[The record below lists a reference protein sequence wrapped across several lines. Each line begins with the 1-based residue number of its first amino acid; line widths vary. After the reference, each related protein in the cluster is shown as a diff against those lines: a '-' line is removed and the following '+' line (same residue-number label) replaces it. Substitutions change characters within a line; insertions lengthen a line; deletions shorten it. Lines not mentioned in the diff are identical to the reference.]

1 MAKVTI
7 LTEDGLRQL
16 KEELEYLKTNKRQ
29 EVAEKIKQAR
39 AYGDLSEN
47 SEYDEAKNEQ
57 AQVESRI
64 MELEEKLKNIKLID
78 EDNIDT
84 TVVGLGTRVKVLD
97 VEFDEEIEYTIVGS
111 TEADPSKDRISDESP
126 VGKALLGAHVGET
139 VEAIVP
145 SGAALQFKVL
155 SISK

>member
-16 KEELEYLKTNKRQ
+16 KEELEYLKTHKRQ

>member
-1 MAKVTI
+1 MAKTTI
-7 LTEDGLRQL
+7 LTADGLRQL
-16 KEELEYLKTNKRQ
+16 KEELEYLKTTKRH

-64 MELEEKLKNIKLID
+64 MELDEKLKNIQVID
-78 EDNIDT
+78 EENIDT
-84 TVVGLGTRVKVLD
+84 TVVNVGVRVRVLD
-97 VEFDEEIEYTIVGS
+97 VEFDEEVEYSIVGS

-126 VGKALLGAHVGET
+126 VGKALLGARVGET
-139 VEAIVP
+139 VEAVVP
-145 SGAALQFKVL
+145 SGAKLQFKVL